1 MKKTWFVVL
10 ALPFACYAW
19 ACSSSSSGGNT
30 TTDGGPGGG
39 GGGGGEGGPDPL
51 VDGGGNPGTDG
62 GGNPGTD
69 GGLPMGTNPI
79 QGIGAPKAITRD
91 IGGGGGYLD
100 APRFWGGKLYTSD
113 PLINAGGGVQY
124 TIDVGTGMPTIFRD
138 PSNGTTGT
146 AIDSKT
152 STLIATEAKTADV
165 VRVFTDG
172 GTSLIA
178 SAWDAGTGD
187 LKNFDAPNDLTMRKS
202 DGTIYFTDPGFQ
214 NTAGT
219 NHVFRIGP
227 SGAVRA
233 VDTCADACQPNGIAI
248 SPKEDFLYVG
258 FSYTGGQAPPVIKKF
273 PINADG
279 SLGAAATFV
288 ASPGA
293 QIDGMA
299 IDDSGNLYVAYVTA
313 VAVFA
318 PNGAK
323 WGDIKLPGNVQPV
336 NVAFGGADRKTLFIA
351 GGANIYSVTVGVAGR
366 VE

>member
-1 MKKTWFVVL
+1 MKKTWFAVL

-19 ACSSSSSGGNT
+19 ACSSSSTGSNQ

-39 GGGGGEGGPDPL
+39 GGDGGGNPND
-51 VDGGGNPGTDG
+51 DGGGNPGSDG

-69 GGLPMGTNPI
+69 GGLPPGTNPL
-79 QGIGAPKAITRD
+79 QGIGTPKQLTMD
-91 IGGGGGYLD
+91 VGGGGGYLD
-100 APRFWGGKLYTSD
+100 ALRFWSGKLYTSD
-113 PLINAGGGVQY
+113 PLINTGNGVQY

-146 AIDSKT
+146 AIDTKS

-165 VRVFTDG
+165 VHILSDG
-172 GTSLIA
+172 GTVPIA
-178 SAWDAGTGD
+178 SAWDAGAGPLT
-187 LKNFDAPNDLTMRKS
+187 NFDAPKNLTMRKS
-202 DGTIYFTDPGFQ
+202 DGTIYVTDPGFQ
-214 NTAGT
+214 NMAGT

-233 VDTCADACQPNGIAI
+233 VDTCTDACQPNGLAI
-248 SPKEDFLYVG
+248 SPKEDFLYIG

-293 QIDGMA
+293 QIDGIA
-299 IDDSGNLYVAYVTA
+299 IDDNGNLYVAYVTA
-313 VAVFA
+313 VAVYA

-323 WGDIKLPGNVQPV
+323 WGEIKLPANVQPV
-336 NVAFGGADRKTLFIA
+336 NVAFGGTDRKTLFVS
-351 GGANIYSVTVGVAGR
+351 GGANVYTVTVGVAGR